1 MIRFCLMFFWFWIAF
16 VSGGT
21 GGVIMMEGE
30 LWREHRRFAIHI
42 LRDFGLGKN
51 LMQERVIASHDI
63 R

>member
-1 MIRFCLMFFWFWIAF
+1 MFFWLWIIAF

-51 LMQERVIASHDI
+51 LMQERVIAFSTHDI